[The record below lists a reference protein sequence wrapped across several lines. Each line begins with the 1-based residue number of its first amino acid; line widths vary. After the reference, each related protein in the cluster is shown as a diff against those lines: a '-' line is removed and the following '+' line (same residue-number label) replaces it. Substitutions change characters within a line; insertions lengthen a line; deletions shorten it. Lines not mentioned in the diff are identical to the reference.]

1 MISLSPFVVAK
12 SGPVTE
18 RKKTRK
24 TNSRN
29 PRPRIAVL
37 FSRRSGLTRRNLF
50 PWQIQIVGRRA
61 DLLLNL
67 AEHGA
72 GFFVDDWFAR
82 GDGRDAQRPIAGG
95 RTDP

>member
-61 DLLLNL
+61 DLPLNL
-67 AEHGA
+67 AEDGA
-72 GFFVDDWFAR
+72 GFFVDWFAG

-95 RTDP
+95 STDP